1 MPTRP
6 LPHDPY
12 ANAVMAALS
21 AEGFLNAADSR
32 TEYAEDNGEVML
44 MEIVIALDTD
54 RAEKAGWTHG
64 ALLKWSQLRGW
75 EWGPGTDGALLQ
87 YVQDLA
93 TGPVPDPADIVRA
106 AHLILAGPSE
116 ARTLPVTGAHRP
128 PAQTIAP
135 LLQAA
140 LDDGDIDL
148 DMAQGLSAYA

>member
-12 ANAVMAALS
+12 ANAVMAALN
-21 AEGFLNAADSR
+21 AEGMLNAADSW
-32 TEYAEDNGEVML
+32 TDYAEDDGEVML

-64 ALLKWSQLRGW
+64 ALLKWSQTRGW

-93 TGPVPDPADIVRA
+93 TGPVPDPDSIVRA
-106 AHLILAGPSE
+106 ARLILAGQSD
-116 ARTLPVTGAHRP
+116 ASTLPVTGAHRP
-128 PAQTIAP
+128 PAQTISP
-135 LLQAA
+135 LLQTA
-140 LDDGDIDL
+140 LDAGDIDL
-148 DMAQGLSAYA
+148 DMAQDLSAYA